1 MPNQSGRYVE
11 VSAAAAERL
20 RGLIVERM
28 REEPGFTNARLEERA
43 GVSQPT
49 VTDLLAA
56 RPKRYRRDVL
66 SKVSNGLGWTP
77 TSIEEIVAGGNPSLD
92 GAGPPDRLSVIEAR
106 LDRIEASQQAILDE
120 LRGGRG

>member
-1 MPNQSGRYVE
+1 
-11 VSAAAAERL
+11 
-20 RGLIVERM
+20 M

-56 RPKRYRRDVL
+56 KAKRYRRDVL
-66 SKVSNGLGWTP
+66 SKVSHGLGWTP
-77 TSIEEIVAGGNPSLD
+77 TSIEVIVNGGHPIVD
-92 GAGPPDRLSVIEAR
+92 GTGPADDDRLSAIEAR